1 MSLKAV
7 CVMIGEV
14 VNGLIRFYQEKEDAP
29 VEITG
34 EIKGLDKGKHGFHV
48 HEFGDIS
55 DGCTSA
61 GPHYNPL
68 AKDHG
73 GPDDADRHIGDL
85 GNVTADEDGVAK
97 VCISDKLIS
106 LTGKHSIIGRTLVVH
121 ADPDDLGKGGHPLSR
136 TTGNSG
142 ARVACG
148 IIGLAK

>member
-1 MSLKAV
+1 MFVFV
-7 CVMIGEV
+7 CVSIDV
-14 VNGLIRFYQEKEDAP
+14 PALSF
-29 VEITG
+29 
-34 EIKGLDKGKHGFHV
+34 
-48 HEFGDIS
+48 
-55 DGCTSA
+55 GCTSA

-106 LTGKHSIIGRTLVVH
+106 LTGKHSIIGRTLVMDIYILCAVGNEIQPWPQLPTQMKFKVH